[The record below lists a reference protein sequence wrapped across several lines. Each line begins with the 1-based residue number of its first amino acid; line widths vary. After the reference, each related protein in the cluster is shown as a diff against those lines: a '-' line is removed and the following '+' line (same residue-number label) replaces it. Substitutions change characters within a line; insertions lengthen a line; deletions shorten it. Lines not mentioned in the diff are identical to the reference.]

1 LSEATVHYGPHD
13 PHPRAA
19 TEAGCGVRLAE
30 LVAALSLATD
40 LGLGQP
46 QEHIIRQTLIAMRVA
61 ELRNFTDDERA
72 AIFYV
77 SLLAWVGCV
86 ADAHEMG
93 KWFGDDMT
101 VRADSYLVD
110 MTGVPMMRFMLG
122 HIASGSS
129 PIRRLTM
136 IGKFL
141 AGGSKEVQASMASH
155 CEASGD
161 LSLRLGLGPDV
172 RDPLQQAFERW
183 DGKGSPARLAGQ
195 EIARIMR
202 VVHVANDVEPLHR
215 VGGVDAAVEML
226 RSRRGT
232 EFDPDLVDDFCAHA
246 GELLDS
252 LDELDGWSTLI
263 DGHSTLQRELPSD
276 ELDQA
281 LEAFA
286 DYSDVKSP
294 FTLGH
299 SRGVAGLA
307 ADAGSA
313 LGLPADDVV
322 LVRRAG
328 LVHDVGMIGVS
339 AGILDKPGPLSE
351 SERERIRTHP
361 YLSARVFSKPAA
373 LAAIGQLA
381 ALHHERL
388 DGSGYPSGVTAG
400 SLPMTARVIAA
411 ADVYHRLLEPRPYRP
426 ALMREA
432 ACEVLA
438 AEVTSGRLDGDAVR
452 AVLEAAGHRVRRSA
466 RHPGGLTAREVEVLV
481 LLARARDFDR
491 MPDCFEPTATM
502 RALLPSGP
510 TEVQGATQIVE
521 SLRTWFGGA
530 DEFEVLDGTVGEVG
544 GRLHVAWRLRLHP
557 TPWGDDAWHV
567 IEQQTYLRA
576 GEHIDAIDL
585 LCSGFQPEGQ
595 I

>member
-1 LSEATVHYGPHD
+1 MTGGG
-13 PHPRAA
+13 
-19 TEAGCGVRLAE
+19 TGVRLAE

-46 QEHIIRQTLIAMRVA
+46 QQHIIRQTLIAMRVA
-61 ELRNFTDDERA
+61 ERRDFTEDERA

-93 KWFGDDMT
+93 KWFGDDLA

-110 MTGVPMMRFMLG
+110 MTGLPMMRFMLG

-172 RDPLQQAFERW
+172 REPLQQAFERW
-183 DGKGSPARLAGQ
+183 DGKGSPARLAGT
-195 EIARIMR
+195 EIDRIMR

-215 VGGVDAAVEML
+215 VGGVDAAVGML

-246 GELLDS
+246 GELLDA
-252 LDELDGWSTLI
+252 LDEVDGWDTLI
-263 DGHSTLQRELPSD
+263 DGHATLDRELTSE
-276 ELDQA
+276 ELDRT

-286 DYSDVKSP
+286 DYADIKSP

-299 SRGVAGLA
+299 SRGVAELA
-307 ADAGSA
+307 ATAA
-313 LGLPADDVV
+313 ATIGLPPEDVV

-328 LVHDVGMIGVS
+328 LVHDVGILGIS
-339 AGILDKPGPLSE
+339 AGILDKPGRLTG
-351 SERERIRTHP
+351 SERERLHTHP
-361 YLSARVFSKPAA
+361 YLTARVFSKPAA
-373 LAAIGQLA
+373 LGAIGQLA

-388 DGSGYPSGVTAG
+388 DGSGYPSGLTAA
-400 SLPMTARVIAA
+400 SLPMTARVLAA
-411 ADVYHRLLEPRPYRP
+411 ADAYHSLLEPRPHR
-426 ALMREA
+426 AAFTNEA
-432 ACEVLA
+432 AREVLT
-438 AEVTSGRLDGDAVR
+438 AEMTNGRLDADAVR
-452 AVLEAAGHRVRRSA
+452 AVLDAAGHRVRRRSD
-466 RHPGGLTAREVEVLV
+466 HPGGLTTREVEVLV
-481 LLARARDFDR
+481 LLARAQ
-491 MPDCFEPTATM
+491 
-502 RALLPSGP
+502 SKH
-510 TEVQGATQIVE
+510 QIAA
-521 SLRTWFGGA
+521 SLGIA
-530 DEFEVLDGTVGEVG
+530 PKTVNA
-544 GRLHVAWRLRLHP
+544 HV
-557 TPWGDDAWHV
+557 
-567 IEQQTYLRA
+567 
-576 GEHIDAIDL
+576 EHIYGKLGVTSRGAAAL
-585 LCSGFQPEGQ
+585 YAMRHGLMSLTGAVE
-595 I
+595 

>member
-1 LSEATVHYGPHD
+1 VSEATGHPARD
-13 PHPRAA
+13 PSSGAV
-19 TEAGCGVRLAE
+19 AGVVVGVRLAE

-46 QEHIIRQTLIAMRVA
+46 QQHIIRQTLIAMRMA
-61 ELRNFTDDERA
+61 EGEGYSDDERA

-93 KWFGDDMT
+93 KWFGDDLS

-110 MTGVPMMRFMLG
+110 MTGLPMMRFMLG

-141 AGGSKEVQASMASH
+141 GGGSKDVQASMASH

-172 RDPLQQAFERW
+172 RVPLQQAFERW
-183 DGKGSPARLAGQ
+183 DGKGSPARLAGN

-202 VVHVANDVEPLHR
+202 VVQVANDVEPLHR
-215 VGGVDAAVEML
+215 VGGVGAALGML

-232 EFDPDLVDDFCAHA
+232 EFDPELVDGFCANA
-246 GELLDS
+246 DELLDC
-252 LDELDGWSTLI
+252 LDEIDNWDALI
-263 DGHSTLQRELPSD
+263 DGHATLNRELTSE

-286 DYSDVKSP
+286 DYADVKSP

-299 SRGVAGLA
+299 SRGVASLA
-307 ADAGSA
+307 AAA
-313 LGLPADDVV
+313 AAAVGLPPDDIV
-322 LVRRAG
+322 LVRRAA
-328 LVHDVGMIGVS
+328 LVHDIGMIGVS
-339 AGILDKPGPLSE
+339 AGILDKPGPLTE

-361 YLSARVFSKPAA
+361 YLTARVFSKPSA
-373 LAAIGQLA
+373 LGAIGQLA

-388 DGSGYPSGVTAG
+388 DGSGYPSGLTRG

-411 ADVYHRLLEPRPYRP
+411 ADVYHRLLEPRPHRP
-426 ALMREA
+426 ALSREEA
-432 ACEVLA
+432 REVIA

-452 AVLEAAGHRVRRSA
+452 AVLEAAGHRVRRPA
-466 RHPGGLTAREVEVLV
+466 GHPGGLTSREIEVLV
-481 LLARARDFDR
+481 LLARA
-491 MPDCFEPTATM
+491 M
-502 RALLPSGP
+502 SK
-510 TEVQGATQIVE
+510 QQIAG
-521 SLRTWFGGA
+521 SLGISTK
-530 DEFEVLDGTVGEVG
+530 TVNA
-544 GRLHVAWRLRLHP
+544 HV
-557 TPWGDDAWHV
+557 
-567 IEQQTYLRA
+567 
-576 GEHIDAIDL
+576 EHIYVKLGVTSRGAAALYAMRHGLISVGDVAD
-585 LCSGFQPEGQ
+585 
-595 I
+595 